1 MKYLGR
7 DEYFHQQKLENLEIE
22 AIRIQDGPRFKDRP
36 KHQHIPPEL
45 TSELDLPL
53 DMESCTVNFEEVI
66 KKDCSRKRRTPHWS
80 GQDVLEIGLNNE
92 LSMWVTS
99 RINAV
104 RVWPQGM
111 AGFLKK
117 ARVLIKMVMKHS
129 LFGSAMTTCVL
140 LNTVVMGME
149 RYNMDEATV

>member
-1 MKYLGR
+1 
-7 DEYFHQQKLENLEIE
+7 
-22 AIRIQDGPRFKDRP
+22 
-36 KHQHIPPEL
+36 
-45 TSELDLPL
+45 
-53 DMESCTVNFEEVI
+53 MESCTVNFEEVI
-66 KKDCSRKRRTPHWS
+66 KKDCSRKRRTPKWS

-104 RVWPQGM
+104 RVWPLGI

-117 ARVLIKMVMKHS
+117 ARVLLKMVVKHS
-129 LFGSAMTTCVL
+129 LFGSSMTTCVL

-149 RYNMDEATV
+149 RYDMD

>member
-1 MKYLGR
+1 
-7 DEYFHQQKLENLEIE
+7 
-22 AIRIQDGPRFKDRP
+22 
-36 KHQHIPPEL
+36 
-45 TSELDLPL
+45 
-53 DMESCTVNFEEVI
+53 MESCTVNFEEVV
-66 KKDCSRKRRTPHWS
+66 KKDCSRKRRTPLWS

-92 LSMWVTS
+92 LSFWVTS

-104 RVWPQGM
+104 RVWPQGI

-117 ARVLIKMVMKHS
+117 ARVLCKMVVKHS

-149 RYNMDEATV
+149 RYNMDEATVLWTEQAQAVFTYIFIAEMTAKLIAIGPKKYLQD